1 VRTAWYARQSIP
13 AACEGFKEEEL
24 VRTTIAAALAT
35 LFVLAALL
43 SACGPA
49 ASPTE
54 ALPIAT
60 PAATDTPAPEVL
72 NTLPPATEESGS
84 PAPTPTLRSGQEA
97 TDPTTVNLASGKP
110 ALVKFFAFW

>member
-1 VRTAWYARQSIP
+1 MRTR
-13 AACEGFKEEEL
+13 
-24 VRTTIAAALAT
+24 IAAALAA

-60 PAATDTPAPEVL
+60 QAATDTLAPEVL
-72 NTLPPATEESGS
+72 GTLPPATEESGS

-110 ALVKFFAFW
+110 SLVKFFAFW

>member
-1 VRTAWYARQSIP
+1 MRTR
-13 AACEGFKEEEL
+13 
-24 VRTTIAAALAT
+24 IAAALVM
-35 LFVLAALL
+35 LYVLAALL

-49 ASPTE
+49 ATPTE

-60 PAATDTPAPEVL
+60 QPATPTLALEG
-72 NTLPPATEESGS
+72 TAGLPPATQDNTS

-110 ALVKFFAFW
+110 TLVKFFAFW

>member
-1 VRTAWYARQSIP
+1 MRTR
-13 AACEGFKEEEL
+13 
-24 VRTTIAAALAT
+24 IAAALAA

-49 ASPTE
+49 ATPTE
-54 ALPIAT
+54 ALPVAT
-60 PAATDTPAPEVL
+60 QTATSTPAPEVFS
-72 NTLPPATEESGS
+72 TLPPATEGS
-84 PAPTPTLRSGQEA
+84 APSDPTPTLRSGQEA